1 MNKAE
6 ILATLENKSSK
17 VMQIY
22 ASSCLRHYCDFK
34 NISHPAIT
42 KLLEHLDSMPT
53 TSNLSE
59 WDAQGAQLD
68 LNGRG
73 DPIPQNIK
81 SNLSSNDL
89 DEFSALVDSV
99 VEVGIVDLYGA
110 QTVLPLRCLDKA
122 MQILEQN
129 AISLPARAK

>member
-1 MNKAE
+1 MNRAE

-17 VMQIY
+17 AMQTY
-22 ASSCLRHYCDFK
+22 ASSCLRNYCELK
-34 NISHPAIT
+34 KISHPAIT

-89 DEFSALVDSV
+89 DEFSILVDSV

-110 QTVLPLRCLDKA
+110 QTGLPLILLDKA
-122 MQILEQN
+122 MQILDQN
-129 AISLPARAK
+129 AISLPALTK